1 MRRTCSC
8 HCAWLAYTAGSK
20 WLRHDDASARSKAE
34 RAMRTASTRSC
45 PGLVAQPERYIIQV
59 NEGLIQVMRSSENG
73 ATKVPAA
80 TAASAM
86 SGRNAW

>member
-1 MRRTCSC
+1 
-8 HCAWLAYTAGSK
+8 
-20 WLRHDDASARSKAE
+20 
-34 RAMRTASTRSC
+34 MRTASTRSC

-80 TAASAM
+80 TAVSAM